1 MEREMY
7 TLYTVYY
14 ARDTYTYTYL
24 FVFVFWNTSKIN
36 LEIVWDTLQDMQ
48 KGQYIY
54 TYTYSHL
61 QGIPY
66 PIINEHIQF
75 DRITP
80 VDSLSQ
86 QT

>member
-1 MEREMY
+1 MY

-14 ARDTYTYTYL
+14 ARDTYTYIFICFRFLEYKRDSMGY
-24 FVFVFWNTSKIN
+24 TSGYAKASI
-36 LEIVWDTLQDMQ
+36 
-48 KGQYIY
+48 YIYIHY

-61 QGIPY
+61 QGILY

-75 DRITP
+75 DIITP